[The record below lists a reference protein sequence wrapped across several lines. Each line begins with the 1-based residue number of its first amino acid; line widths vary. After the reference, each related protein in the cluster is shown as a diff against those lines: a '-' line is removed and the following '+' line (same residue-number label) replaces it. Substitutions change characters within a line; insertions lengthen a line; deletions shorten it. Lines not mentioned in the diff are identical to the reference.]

1 MAEVA
6 TVRARE
12 VTPGI
17 ARVVVTPPSCGRC
30 ESDGGH
36 CDHEPRELLVR
47 VPEELRDGVREGYR
61 VRIGVTPGAIL
72 RSVGLLF
79 LLPLAVAAATLAL
92 TWSRAAASGDAPLW
106 HALAGLVPFLGTMIL
121 VSVRGGSTRDLPV
134 VTDLL
139 AGEAPVLRS
148 VDIVRVG
155 DAGDSV
161 PAVAEDLGED
171 AGEPVFHP

>member
-6 TVRARE
+6 TVLDRE
-12 VTPGI
+12 AAPGI
-17 ARVVVTPPSCGRC
+17 ARVAITPPSCGRC
-30 ESDGGH
+30 ETDGGH

-61 VRIGVTPGAIL
+61 VRIGVTSDAIV

-79 LLPLAVAAATLAL
+79 LLPLTVAATVLAL
-92 TWSRAAASGDAPLW
+92 TWSWAEASADAPLR

-121 VSVRGGSTRDLPV
+121 VAVRGGSTRDLPV

-139 AGEAPVLRS
+139 AGDAPVLRS
-148 VDIVRVG
+148 VDLVRVG
-155 DAGDSV
+155 DAGDAV

-171 AGEPVFHP
+171 AGEPILHP